1 MEIQINR
8 HYKNETRNQLV
19 VPIQANKHMVTYQVT
34 QATTDNPMKEFKCST
49 ARFLNLYKLTK

>member
-1 MEIQINR
+1 MIQLNKT
-8 HYKNETRNQLV
+8 YKNDTREQLV
-19 VPIQANKHMVTYQVT
+19 VPISEKEGMVIYQVT